1 MTFSIGSVQS
11 LYTDLHTATNK
22 TANHTKTAAPLAD
35 DKVTLGWQQ
44 PSATYQHLAP
54 DQAAET
60 TVTAPNDQPVA
71 SGYLQQ
77 LMQAMLDQRTG
88 LDRKKW
94 QELQEKIEAL
104 QSLDELTDGQQQEL
118 EQLLKA
124 QQALMQEAAERMRQQ
139 AEQQDTSSL

>member
-1 MTFSIGSVQS
+1 MTLSIGNIQS

-22 TANHTKTAAPLAD
+22 TANDTKTAPLLAD

-44 PSATYQHLAP
+44 PTATYQHLAP

-60 TVTAPNDQPVA
+60 TATAPNDQPVA

-94 QELQEKIEAL
+94 EELQEKIDVL
-104 QSLDELTDGQQQEL
+104 QSLDELTDSQQQEL

-124 QQALMQEAAERMRQQ
+124 QQALMQEAAERMWQH
-139 AEQQDTSSL
+139 AEQQDKNTL

>member
-1 MTFSIGSVQS
+1 MTFSIGSIQS

-44 PSATYQHLAP
+44 PSATYQHLVP
-54 DQAAET
+54 DQTAEA
-60 TVTAPNDQPVA
+60 TAPNEQPVA
-71 SGYLQQ
+71 SGYLPQ